1 MVHILSPIG
10 DIFYRL
16 NGPVHPLSY
25 FCPCTCALT
34 ASLALTVV
42 QTLTPPPCLTAQ
54 NVSVFVSVFIRF
66 CPGTNQKDQADCYML
81 PGQFWSNFGQVL
93 VN

>member
-1 MVHILSPIG
+1 MSPIG
-10 DIFYRL
+10 ELLPTNEAQAR
-16 NGPVHPLSY
+16 PL
-25 FCPCTCALT
+25 T
-34 ASLALTVV
+34 SLEPEE
-42 QTLTPPPCLTAQ
+42 Q
-54 NVSVFVSVFIRF
+54 SVFIRF